1 MRYIDVLNSC
11 GASDGKDPIHLEA
24 ARSLAQSFH
33 KHGIKLV
40 YGGGTVG
47 VMGELAS
54 TLVSLS
60 GPDAVHGII
69 PRALLRYE
77 RKYIENGGEVDP
89 QSIIDE
95 NVYGRMTVV
104 EDMVGR
110 SNSRVKD
117 LQCTNLH

>member
-1 MRYIDVLNSC
+1 M
-11 GASDGKDPIHLEA
+11 
-24 ARSLAQSFH
+24 AREFH
-33 KHGIKLV
+33 RNGVKLV

-47 VMGELAS
+47 VMGELAQ

-77 RKYIENGGEVDP
+77 RNYVETGGEVDP
-89 QSIIDE
+89 QSLIDE

-104 EDMVGR
+104 EDMVSQNYLSGALHVHRWLR
-110 SNSRVKD
+110 SR
-117 LQCTNLH
+117 